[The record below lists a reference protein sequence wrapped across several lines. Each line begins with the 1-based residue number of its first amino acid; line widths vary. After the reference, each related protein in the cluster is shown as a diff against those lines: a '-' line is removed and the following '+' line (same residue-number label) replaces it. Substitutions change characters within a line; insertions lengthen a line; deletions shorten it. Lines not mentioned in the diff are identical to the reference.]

1 MATRSDTI
9 TAGNLKTDDEH
20 RTDICNVGRW
30 LHQRGYVAATDGNI
44 SVRLDNKRILTTPT
58 AVSKGMLEPDDLVI
72 VDYQGK
78 KISGR
83 KPASSEI
90 AMHLLIYHRRPDVH
104 AICHAHPPVATGYAA
119 ANLPLSKALISEV
132 VLALG
137 CIPVAQYGTPGTPE
151 LTRALEPLV
160 PKYDAILM
168 ANHGVVTLGEDLRMA
183 FFRMETVEHFGRVSL
198 VTELLGRQVLLSSA
212 DVEKLLEARRR
223 YGIETAAPVSEECP
237 VTAEARGGGPEATRR
252 EEPTS
257 PGGHEKSF
265 RESGTARSEAHL
277 REQASA
283 CGCGFPTEI
292 SGRGIPAE
300 AMAEGAKLSI
310 TPQEL
315 ERLIDEAMRELHRR

>member
-1 MATRSDTI
+1 MATRSDII
-9 TAGNLKTDDEH
+9 TPGSLKTDDEH
-20 RTDICNVGRW
+20 RADICNVGRW

-44 SVRLDNKRILTTPT
+44 TVRLDNKRILTTPT
-58 AVSKGMLEPDDLVI
+58 AVSKGMMEPDDLVM
-72 VDYQGK
+72 VDYEGK

-83 KPASSEI
+83 KQASSEI
-90 AMHLLIYHRRPDVH
+90 AMHLLIYHRRPDVN

-160 PKYDAILM
+160 SRYDAILM
-168 ANHGVVTLGEDLRMA
+168 ANHGVVTFGEDLRMA
-183 FFRMETVEHFGRVSL
+183 YFRMETVEHFARVSL

-223 YGIETAAPVSEECP
+223 YGIETAAPLSEECP
-237 VTAEARGGGPEATRR
+237 VTSEARPEATRR
-252 EEPTS
+252 EEPGPAWRHEES
-257 PGGHEKSF
+257 YRGGS
-265 RESGTARSEAHL
+265 TARPEA
-277 REQASA
+277 RPDASGSGCA
-283 CGCGFPTEI
+283 CGLPAA
-292 SGRGIPAE
+292 PAE
-300 AMAEGAKLSI
+300 TAKLSL

>member
-1 MATRSDTI
+1 MTTRSDTI
-9 TAGNLKTDDEH
+9 TPGGLKSDDEH
-20 RTDICNVGRW
+20 RADICNVGRW
-30 LHQRGYVAATDGNI
+30 IHQRGYVAATDGNI
-44 SVRLDNKRILTTPT
+44 TVRLDNQRILTSPT
-58 AVSKGMLEPDDLVI
+58 AASKGMMEPDDLAI

-83 KPASSEI
+83 KAASSEI
-90 AMHLLIYHRRPDVH
+90 AMHLLIYKRRPDVN

-160 PKYDAILM
+160 ARYDAILM
-168 ANHGVVTLGEDLRMA
+168 ANHGVVTYGEDLRMA
-183 FFRMETVEHFGRVSL
+183 YFRMETVEHFARVSL
-198 VTELLGRQVLLSSA
+198 VTELLGREVLLSST

-223 YGIETAAPVSEECP
+223 YGIETAAPISAECP
-237 VTAEARGGGPEATRR
+237 VTAEARREEPAPEASGRPVPAARR
-252 EEPTS
+252 EES
-257 PGGHEKSF
+257 YGGAMHQH
-265 RESGTARSEAHL
+265 GAGC
-277 REQASA
+277 A
-283 CGCGFPTEI
+283 CGL
-292 SGRGIPAE
+292 PAGG
-300 AMAEGAKLSI
+300 EGARFSL